1 MDENSVGNL
10 IYLLLL
16 LALIGGGTLMAF
28 RGQLGALLRTVG
40 TWALLFA
47 LVVIGYGVFN
57 DQRSTSLPRQ
67 AVFAETG
74 RVEIPRSRDGHYHV
88 VLDVNGAPI
97 EFIVD
102 TGASEVVLSREDAL
116 KAGINPENLMFSGLA
131 QTANG
136 RVETAPV
143 RLREVRL
150 GAIEDANVRAVVNG
164 GEMRKSLLGMSYLN
178 SFDRIEINEGRLILE
193 RGA

>member
-1 MDENSVGNL
+1 MDENSIGSL
-10 IYLLLL
+10 IYLLML
-16 LALIGGGTLMAF
+16 LALIGGGTILAF
-28 RGQLGALLRTVG
+28 RGQLGAMLRTIG

-47 LVVIGYGVFN
+47 IVVIGYGVFN

-67 AVFAETG
+67 SVFAEQG

-102 TGASEVVLSREDAL
+102 TGASDMVLSRQDAVR
-116 KAGINPENLMFSGLA
+116 AGFNPDNLMFSGLA

-150 GAIEDANVRAVVNG
+150 GGIEDANVRAVVNG

>member
-1 MDENSVGNL
+1 MSVPNL

-16 LALIGGGTLMAF
+16 LLFVGGGTLMAF
-28 RGQLGALLRTVG
+28 RGQLGALVRTA
-40 TWALLFA
+40 TSWALLFA

-57 DQRSTSLPRQ
+57 DQRTPLPRHS
-67 AVFAETG
+67 VFADEG
-74 RVEIPRSRDGHYHV
+74 RVEIPLGRDGHYHV
-88 VLDVNGAPI
+88 VMDVNGAPI

-102 TGASEVVLSREDAL
+102 TGASDVVLSMQDAAR
-116 KAGINPENLMFSGLA
+116 AGIDPENLMFSGLA
-131 QTANG
+131 MTANG

-150 GAIEDANVRAVVNG
+150 GAIADENVHAVVNG
-164 GEMRKSLLGMSYLN
+164 GEMRRSLLGMSYLN
-178 SFDRIEINEGRLILE
+178 SFDRIEINDGRLILE

>member
-1 MDENSVGNL
+1 MDENAIGNV

-16 LALIGGGTLMAF
+16 LALVGGGTLMAF
-28 RGQLGALLRTVG
+28 RGQLGAMLRTVG
-40 TWALLFA
+40 VWALLFA
-47 LVVIGYGVFN
+47 LVVIGYGMFN
-57 DQRSTSLPRQ
+57 DQRSIGLPQQ
-67 AVFAETG
+67 AVFAEAG

-88 VLDVNGAPI
+88 VLDVNGTPI

-102 TGASEVVLSREDAL
+102 TGASEVVLSRADAL
-116 KAGINPENLMFSGLA
+116 RAGINPENLMFSGLA

-150 GAIEDANVRAVVNG
+150 GAIEDENVRAVVNG

>member
-10 IYLLLL
+10 IYMLLL
-16 LALIGGGTLMAF
+16 LALVGGGTLPAF

-150 GAIEDANVRAVVNG
+150 GGIEDENVRAVVNG